1 MEGPIQARLATL
13 PKGGLYLSRKTIRGL
28 GYFVIEIL
36 LETEDFDN
44 RHLHSASR
52 GKDCKAY
59 RGKGLAGSQSTGVLR
74 PRDSDDSVEKGNST
88 VI

>member
-1 MEGPIQARLATL
+1 M
-13 PKGGLYLSRKTIRGL
+13 SRKMIRGL

-59 RGKGLAGSQSTGVLR
+59 RGKGLAEVR
-74 PRDSDDSVEKGNST
+74 APECSDPGTQMIQWRKAT
-88 VI
+88 PL